1 MRPRLAAIHNVVHLL
16 FRRLR
21 MPLIVVICT
30 YAVSIVGLT
39 LIPGI
44 DDQGNPWRM
53 SMFHA
58 FYFVSFMG
66 STIGFGEIPYPF
78 TDAQR
83 LWTTAAMY
91 ATVTAW
97 LYAIGSLLALVQD
110 PAFRRVVKA
119 AAFARAVHRI
129 NQRYYIV
136 CGYGDTGSLLV
147 GVLAANG
154 IRSVVVDIDQS
165 RIDALE
171 IAGLPLEIPGL
182 CADAADPASLIES
195 GLRGKHCAGVIA
207 LTNDDQVNLT
217 VAVTSKLIA
226 AHVTVICRAEFEDTE
241 ANMASFGTDHIINPF
256 VTFADS
262 LAMAVHSPSMYL
274 LNDWMTSTRKLP
286 MEELVSPPR
295 GTWVVCGYGR
305 FGKAVCNRLPSEGIN
320 TVVIEANTEGTHAP
334 PSAVRGRGTEAVT
347 LKEGRIEEAVAVIA
361 GTDNGTNNLSIV
373 ITARD
378 MNPELFAV
386 ARQTERR
393 EDPMFA
399 AARLDMVMQPW
410 VIVASRVWSL
420 IRNPILAE
428 FLRLARDQDNAWA
441 NVVISRITAVLE
453 EEPPDTWM
461 LSITPNDTPALYAA
475 LDAAMDRGEQISL
488 SDLLRDPRNRDA
500 TLACVPLLL
509 MRSHEQALMPEG
521 SAAIHKGDR
530 LLFAGAAH
538 VADTMRWTTQN
549 ANTLEYVL
557 TGSERPSGFV
567 WRLFAREQGE

>member
-1 MRPRLAAIHNVVHLL
+1 MRPGPSAIHNVVHLL

-30 YAVSIVGLT
+30 YAVSIVVMT
-39 LIPGI
+39 LIPGV
-44 DDQGNPWRM
+44 DDQGRTWHM
-53 SMFHA
+53 SFFHA

-83 LWTTAAMY
+83 VWTTAAMY

-110 PAFRRVVKA
+110 PAFRRVVKD

-129 NQRYYIV
+129 SQRYYII

-154 IRSVVVDIDQS
+154 IRSIVVDIDQS

-171 IAGLPLEIPGL
+171 IAGLPLEVPGL
-182 CADAADPASLIES
+182 CADAADPSALLAS
-195 GLRGKHCAGVIA
+195 GLLGTRCAGVVA

-217 VAVTSKLIA
+217 IAVTTRLLAPNVK
-226 AHVTVICRAEFEDTE
+226 VICRAEYEDTE

-262 LAMAVHSPSMYL
+262 LAMAVDSPSMYL
-274 LNDWMTSTRKLP
+274 LYDWMTSTRKLP

-305 FGKAVCNRLPSEGIN
+305 FGKAICKRVPIEGVS
-320 TVVIEANTEGTHAP
+320 TVVIEANTEGTNAP
-334 PSAVRGRGTEAVT
+334 ATAVKGRGTEAVT
-347 LKEGRIEEAVAVIA
+347 LKEGRIEEAVAIIA

-378 MNPELFAV
+378 MNPDLFAV
-386 ARQTERR
+386 ARQTEHR
-393 EDPMFA
+393 ETPMFA
-399 AARLDMVMQPW
+399 GAQLDMIMQPW
-410 VIVASRVWSL
+410 VIVANRAWAL

-428 FLRLARDQDNAWA
+428 FLRLARDQGNDWA
-441 NVVISRITAVLE
+441 NIVISRITAVLE
-453 EEPPDTWM
+453 DEPPDTWM
-461 LSITPNDTPALYAA
+461 VSVTPGETPALYEAV
-475 LDAAMDRGEQISL
+475 DAAMDRGEQISL
-488 SDLLRDPRNRDA
+488 RELLRDPRNRADE
-500 TLACVPLLL
+500 LSCVPLLL
-509 MRSHEQALMPEG
+509 TRAGEEILMPDDDV
-521 SAAIHKGDR
+521 ALHKGDR
-530 LLFAGAAH
+530 LLFAGPAH
-538 VADTMRWTTQN
+538 VADTMRWSTQN
-549 ANTLEYVL
+549 ANAFEYIL
-557 TGSERPSGFV
+557 TGSERPSGIV
-567 WRLFAREQGE
+567 WRWLARETE